1 MIKLSDINHFGRYTE
16 NNILATITNK
26 KITMRKLLFLAGL
39 LFTVS
44 LSAQNWQ
51 VRLRGVA
58 VQPNEKSEV
67 SAIGGDVNISNSFI
81 PELDFTYFF
90 NKNFAAELILG
101 TTKHDVVDEKSALGD
116 VDLGSV
122 WLLPPTLTLQYH
134 FYPTKTLKP
143 YVGAGLNYTLF
154 YGVKSGAVKDVKYDN
169 ALGFALQGGVDY
181 MLTDKYFLNFDIKK
195 LFLKTDVDVDASNA
209 VPGAT
214 SVPAKVNIDPL
225 LIGFGVGMKF

>member
-1 MIKLSDINHFGRYTE
+1 
-16 NNILATITNK
+16 
-26 KITMRKLLFLAGL
+26 MRKLLFLAGL

-90 NKNFAAELILG
+90 NKNVAAELILG
-101 TTKHDVVDEKSALGD
+101 TTKHDVKTTGSNLTAIGGPASAE

-143 YVGAGLNYTLF
+143 YLGAGLNYTIF
-154 YGVKSGAVKDVKYDN
+154 YSVDEGSVVKGLDYDN
-169 ALGFALQGGVDY
+169 AVGFALQGGLDY
-181 MLTDKYFLNFDIKK
+181 MLNDKYFLNFDIKK
-195 LFLKTDVDVDASNA
+195 LFLKTDVNVDATNLES
-209 VPGAT
+209 GLKI
-214 SVPAKVNIDPL
+214 PAEVNIDPL

>member
-1 MIKLSDINHFGRYTE
+1 
-16 NNILATITNK
+16 
-26 KITMRKLLFLAGL
+26 MRKLLFLAGL

-90 NKNFAAELILG
+90 NKNVAAELILG
-101 TTKHDVVDEKSALGD
+101 TTKHDVKTTGSNLTAIGGPASAE

-143 YVGAGLNYTLF
+143 YLGAGLNYTIF
-154 YGVKSGAVKDVKYDN
+154 YSVDEGSVVKGLDYDN
-169 ALGFALQGGVDY
+169 AVGFALQGGLDY
-181 MLTDKYFLNFDIKK
+181 MLNDKYFLNFDIKK
-195 LFLKTDVDVDASNA
+195 LFLKTDVNVDATNLA
-209 VPGAT
+209 PGLKI
-214 SVPAKVNIDPL
+214 PAEVNIDPL

>member
-16 NNILATITNK
+16 NNILAPITNK

-51 VRLRGVA
+51 VRLRGVS
-58 VQPNEKSEV
+58 VQPYEKSTV
-67 SAIGGDVNISNSFI
+67 GGEDSDVNISNAFI

-101 TTKHDVVDEKSALGD
+101 TSKHDVKVGNDEVS
-116 VDLGSV
+116 LGSV
-122 WLLPPTLTLQYH
+122 RLLPPTVTLQYH
-134 FYPTKTLKP
+134 FYPTKSLKP
-143 YVGAGLNYTLF
+143 YVGAGLNYTIF
-154 YGVKSGAVKDVKYDN
+154 YDVENGDTLGMDYKN
-169 ALGFALQGGVDY
+169 NVGFALQGGVDY
-181 MLTDKYFLNFDIKK
+181 FVNDKFFLNVDIKK
-195 LFLKTDVDVDASNA
+195 LYLKTDVDVDLGL
-209 VPGAT
+209 PAT
-214 SVPAKVNIDPL
+214 VPAEVKINPL

>member
-1 MIKLSDINHFGRYTE
+1 
-16 NNILATITNK
+16 
-26 KITMRKLLFLAGL
+26 MRKLLFLAGL

-143 YVGAGLNYTLF
+143 YLGAGLNYTIF
-154 YGVKSGAVKDVKYDN
+154 YSVDEGSVVKGLDYDN
-169 ALGFALQGGVDY
+169 AVGFALQGGLDY
-181 MLTDKYFLNFDIKK
+181 MLNDKYFLNFDIKK
-195 LFLKTDVDVDASNA
+195 LFLKTDVNVDATNLAS
-209 VPGAT
+209 GLKI
-214 SVPAKVNIDPL
+214 PAEVNIDPL

>member
-1 MIKLSDINHFGRYTE
+1 
-16 NNILATITNK
+16 
-26 KITMRKLLFLAGL
+26 MRKLLFLAGL

-44 LSAQNWQ
+44 ISAQNWQ

-58 VQPNEKSEV
+58 VQPSEKAEV
-67 SAIGGDVNISNSFI
+67 STIGGDVNISNSFI

-90 NKNFAAELILG
+90 NKNVAAELILG
-101 TTKHDVVDEKSALGD
+101 TTKHKAVDENSALGD

-143 YVGAGLNYTLF
+143 YLGAGLNYTIF
-154 YGVKSGAVKDVKYDN
+154 YSVDEGSVVKGLDYDN
-169 ALGFALQGGVDY
+169 AVGFALQGGLDY
-181 MLTDKYFLNFDIKK
+181 MLNDKYFLNFDIKK
-195 LFLKTDVDVDASNA
+195 LFLKTDVNVDATNLAS
-209 VPGAT
+209 GLKI
-214 SVPAKVNIDPL
+214 PAEVNIDPL

>member
-1 MIKLSDINHFGRYTE
+1 
-16 NNILATITNK
+16 
-26 KITMRKLLFLAGL
+26 MRKLLFLAGL

-101 TTKHDVVDEKSALGD
+101 TTKHKAVDENSALGD

-143 YVGAGLNYTLF
+143 YVGAGLNYTIF

-169 ALGFALQGGVDY
+169 TFGFALQGGVDY

-225 LIGFGVGMKF
+225 LIGFGVGVKRQYFGRN

>member
-1 MIKLSDINHFGRYTE
+1 
-16 NNILATITNK
+16 
-26 KITMRKLLFLAGL
+26 MRKLLFLAGL

-58 VQPNEKSEV
+58 VQPNEKAEV
-67 SAIGGDVNISNSFI
+67 STIGGDVNISNSFI

-90 NKNFAAELILG
+90 NKNVAAELILG
-101 TTKHDVVDEKSALGD
+101 TTKHDVKTTGSNLTAIGDPASAE

-134 FYPTKTLKP
+134 LYPTKTLKP
-143 YVGAGLNYTLF
+143 YVGAGLNYTIF
-154 YGVKSGAVKDVKYDN
+154 YDVENGDTQGMDYKN
-169 ALGFALQGGVDY
+169 NVGFALQGGVDY
-181 MLTDKYFLNFDIKK
+181 FVNDKFFLNVDIKK
-195 LFLKTDVDVDASNA
+195 LYLKTDVDVDLGL
-209 VPGAT
+209 PAT
-214 SVPAKVNIDPL
+214 VPAEVKINPL

>member
-1 MIKLSDINHFGRYTE
+1 
-16 NNILATITNK
+16 
-26 KITMRKLLFLAGL
+26 MRKLLFLAGL

-58 VQPNEKSEV
+58 VQPNEKAEV
-67 SAIGGDVNISNSFI
+67 STIGGDVNISNSFI

-101 TTKHDVVDEKSALGD
+101 TTKHDVKTTGSNLTAIGGPASAE

-143 YVGAGLNYTLF
+143 YLGAGLNYTIF
-154 YGVKSGAVKDVKYDN
+154 YGVKSGDVKDVKYDN
-169 ALGFALQGGVDY
+169 TLGFALQGGVDY

>member
-1 MIKLSDINHFGRYTE
+1 MIKLSDINHFGHYTE

-143 YVGAGLNYTLF
+143 YVGAGLNYTIF

>member
-1 MIKLSDINHFGRYTE
+1 
-16 NNILATITNK
+16 
-26 KITMRKLLFLAGL
+26 MRKLLFLAGL

-67 SAIGGDVNISNSFI
+67 SLIEGDVNISNSFI

-169 ALGFALQGGVDY
+169 AFGFALQGGVDY

-209 VPGAT
+209 DPAAT

>member
-16 NNILATITNK
+16 NNILATITKK

-51 VRLRGVA
+51 VRLRGVS
-58 VQPNEKSEV
+58 VQPYEKSTV
-67 SAIGGDVNISNSFI
+67 GGEDSDVNISNAFI

-101 TTKHDVVDEKSALGD
+101 TSKHDVKVGNDEVS
-116 VDLGSV
+116 LGSV
-122 WLLPPTLTLQYH
+122 RLLPPTVTLQYH
-134 FYPTKTLKP
+134 FYPTKSLKP
-143 YVGAGLNYTLF
+143 YVGAGLNYTIF
-154 YGVKSGAVKDVKYDN
+154 YDVENGDT
-169 ALGFALQGGVDY
+169 LGMDYKNNVGIALQGGVDY
-181 MLTDKYFLNFDIKK
+181 FVNDKFFLNVDIKK
-195 LFLKTDVDVDASNA
+195 LYLQTDVDVDLGL
-209 VPGAT
+209 PAT
-214 SVPAKVNIDPL
+214 VPAEVKINPL

>member
-1 MIKLSDINHFGRYTE
+1 
-16 NNILATITNK
+16 
-26 KITMRKLLFLAGL
+26 MRKLLFLAGL

-143 YVGAGLNYTLF
+143 YVGAGLNYTIF

-214 SVPAKVNIDPL
+214 SVPAEVNIDPL

>member
-1 MIKLSDINHFGRYTE
+1 
-16 NNILATITNK
+16 
-26 KITMRKLLFLAGL
+26 MRKLLFLAGL

-51 VRLRGVA
+51 VRLRGVS
-58 VQPNEKSEV
+58 VQPNEKSDV

-101 TTKHDVVDEKSALGD
+101 TTKHDVKTTGSNLTAIGGPASAE

-143 YVGAGLNYTLF
+143 YLGAGLNYTIF
-154 YGVKSGAVKDVKYDN
+154 YSVDEGSVVKGLDYDN
-169 ALGFALQGGVDY
+169 AVGFALQGGFDY
-181 MLTDKYFLNFDIKK
+181 MLNDKYFLNFDIKK
-195 LFLKTDVDVDASNA
+195 LFLKTDVNVDATNLAS
-209 VPGAT
+209 GLKI
-214 SVPAKVNIDPL
+214 PAEVNIDPL